1 MLSNDDHHHYFQA
14 SWSELY
20 LCWLE
25 YSEKKDAIFCFPCYL
40 LVDKLL
46 IVMVNAFIKKEFN
59 NLKKVNSEKN
69 CPLLNF
75 IGNKPDSPILCGF
88 VVKTTIY

>member
-1 MLSNDDHHHYFQA
+1 MF
-14 SWSELY
+14 
-20 LCWLE
+20 
-25 YSEKKDAIFCFPCYL
+25 